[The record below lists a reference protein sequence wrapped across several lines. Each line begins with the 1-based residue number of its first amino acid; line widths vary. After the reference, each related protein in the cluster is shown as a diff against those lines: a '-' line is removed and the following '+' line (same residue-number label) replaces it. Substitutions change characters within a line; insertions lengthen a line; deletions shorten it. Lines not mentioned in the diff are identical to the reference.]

1 MSAKDGRFKRY
12 GQLGFSVVE
21 ILVAI
26 VVFPI
31 MVYALQQGYDAV
43 RRSYTVSKELNE
55 IYAVLSAC
63 PEIDRALE
71 YDSVTSATNCYPN
84 NTFKSEGAGT
94 RTISY
99 SPTLTV
105 TNTSALSPGDPLAS
119 VPDSKV
125 INIKVGFQHSTA
137 PQPELRLLIT
147 RNGIGQQ

>member
-1 MSAKDGRFKRY
+1 MRVRLPKLTQR
-12 GQLGFSVVE
+12 GFTIVE
-21 ILVAI
+21 VLVAI
-26 VVFPI
+26 VIFPFFI
-31 MVYALQQGYDAV
+31 FSLQQAYDAV

-84 NTFKSEGAGT
+84 NTFKAEGGSGHIIT
-94 RTISY
+94 Y

-105 TNTSALSPGDPLAS
+105 TNTASLPNTDPLS
-119 VPDSKV
+119 TIPDSKV
-125 INIKVGFQHSTA
+125 VDIKVGFQHSTA

>member
-1 MSAKDGRFKRY
+1 MHKHERGRD
-12 GQLGFSVVE
+12 QTGFSVVE
-21 ILVAI
+21 ILIAI
-26 VVFPI
+26 VIFPVMVF
-31 MVYALQQGYDAV
+31 ALQQAYDAV

-84 NTFKSEGAGT
+84 NTFKAEGGSG
-94 RTISY
+94 RTITY
-99 SPTLTV
+99 APTLTV
-105 TNTSALSPGDPLAS
+105 TNTTALSGSDPLSA

-125 INIKVGFQHSTA
+125 IKIDVGFQHSTA
-137 PQPELRLLIT
+137 PHPELRLLIT